1 MEVCKHMVLSGQDNR
16 LENLYK
22 YSIKVSCNAGI
33 ALCKGIWIPESG
45 KLLLVQFGTLGF
57 EIRNTAQEIRIPLTI
72 RSRI

>member
-1 MEVCKHMVLSGQDNR
+1 MVLSGQDNR
-16 LENLYK
+16 QENLYK

-45 KLLLVQFGTLGF
+45 KLLLVQLEFGTLGF
-57 EIRNTAQEIRIPLTI
+57 EIRNTAQGIRIPLTI